1 MAKHGHQR
9 CDPRTARYE
18 TKRAAHRAGPDK
30 IAADGA
36 AQLEAIAHA
45 KFIEEIRRNFT
56 VFYALGGQHE
66 QFFLRWR
73 GDRIAALRLIP
84 IVGCESDI
92 DMLTG
97 QMSWPTG
104 RFQKQALHAR
114 RLDHDVA
121 HFSELPL
128 QLSVREDRK

>member
-9 CDPRTARYE
+9 CDPRSARYE
-18 TKRAAHRAGPDK
+18 TKRSCHRAGPDK

-36 AQLEAIAHA
+36 AQLEAIADA
-45 KFIEEIRRNFT
+45 KFIEEIRRNLA
-56 VFYALGGQHE
+56 VFYPLDGQHK

-84 IVGCESDI
+84 IVGGESDI

-97 QMSWPTG
+97 KM
-104 RFQKQALHAR
+104 
-114 RLDHDVA
+114 
-121 HFSELPL
+121 
-128 QLSVREDRK
+128 

>member
-9 CDPRTARYE
+9 CDPRTARNE
-18 TKRAAHRAGPDK
+18 TEWTARHAGPDK

-56 VFYALGGQHE
+56 IFYALNGQHE
-66 QFFLRWR
+66 QFIAGWR
-73 GDRIAALRLIP
+73 CDRIAALGLIA
-84 IVGCESDI
+84 VFGRESDI

-104 RFQKQALHAR
+104 RVQKQALHAR
-114 RLDHDVA
+114 CLDD
-121 HFSELPL
+121 
-128 QLSVREDRK
+128 